1 MSGENPS
8 MLASLA
14 ATDDGLGSNPGP
26 SVDYDGLNA
35 TAIMVFNGANV
46 SEEVMAM
53 LEDCPDY
60 DDEDMKYVDK
70 VNDNLISKL
79 MRILN
84 LVSRI
89 KRKRERGRER
99 EGEKVDKMKNNPS
112 HVAWNI
118 HLLQKLQ
125 EMPCF
130 NKVIRIKLDSQREY
144 CIHVQGPAIL
154 SSRGAP
160 FSRSC
165 DFA

>member
-1 MSGENPS
+1 MSAENPS

-70 VNDNLISKL
+70 VNDNLKIY
-79 MRILN
+79 
-84 LVSRI
+84 
-89 KRKRERGRER
+89 
-99 EGEKVDKMKNNPS
+99 
-112 HVAWNI
+112 
-118 HLLQKLQ
+118 Q
-125 EMPCF
+125 EAC
-130 NKVIRIKLDSQREY
+130 
-144 CIHVQGPAIL
+144 
-154 SSRGAP
+154 
-160 FSRSC
+160 
-165 DFA
+165 